1 MNLWYLFG
9 GFVVFCIAAH
19 HLILA
24 CEALPQVARNAIAF
38 VIFLPILLGMGWV
51 YWFMFTGQADPSV
64 LGDYVGR

>member
-24 CEALPQVARNAIAF
+24 CEALPQVARNSIAL
-38 VIFLPILLGMGWV
+38 VIFLP
-51 YWFMFTGQADPSV
+51 FTGQADPSV
-64 LGDYVGR
+64 LGDYVRR